1 MLENLIWGIMAAI
14 VAVDVVRYFFTPMFT
29 NTKIVEQED

>member
-1 MLENLIWGIMAAI
+1 MLEILIWATLAGI
-14 VAVDVVRYFFTPMFT
+14 VAVDVVRYFFTLMFT